1 MSSFHLLCG
10 LVTFRLPS
18 IDGLFFS
25 RFRDD
30 RMKLRIYEVSVADA
44 GVYVLEAAN
53 ADMMTSESV
62 TLAVTGK
69 SQNQNHN

>member
-1 MSSFHLLCG
+1 
-10 LVTFRLPS
+10 
-18 IDGLFFS
+18 
-25 RFRDD
+25 
-30 RMKLRIYEVSVADA
+30 MKLRIYEVNVADA

-53 ADMMTSESV
+53 ADMTTSESV